1 MPSHRP
7 PRLLAVLLV
16 GVAAYRFGL
25 LGRGALAFV
34 DETFYFTSVKA
45 LEAIASRDVTGAV
58 TSLAQARGRTGAAIL
73 QIPIAALQAI
83 PAHFGVPASNLRS
96 LLIPTS
102 LNVLVSLLSTY
113 FVFAIGAALTGSEA
127 AALVS
132 TVMYALLVNSNLY
145 VRHVLPYDWAL
156 CAGLVALWLAFT
168 RPQLRGLVAWTGVL
182 AGGVLTIYT
191 GYYPFC
197 AVIGVAVL
205 WQQWSKPDAVA
216 VRDTILFAASAAVVV
231 VVTELL
237 FRAGGLSYLANL
249 RDVRRDIA
257 FTSFGDGWTFL
268 PEYLVDVERLS
279 GVVLVLGSVAYA
291 ARAAIRFSRG
301 VLRPIDRI
309 ALPMLLACAWQAI
322 ASAYLHAI
330 PLFGRLL
337 HPWMPFLAWMLA
349 DSLAAVSPGRLRV
362 AAFAAVIGAAAIS
375 FVLSAREY
383 LPLKYPPDV
392 LYAMGVDTERLTPD
406 HKLCELYPGTSYAS
420 PGPLNRT
427 TREPYDVRTDYV
439 LLNFCQALPA
449 VPRPKQAASIP
460 AGTTRLF
467 DGPYWMTFPAYAYE
481 GLTREDRA
489 AIRRDGYRLQVFASR

>member
-7 PRLLAVLLV
+7 RRWLAVLLV

-45 LEAIASRDVTGAV
+45 LEAIAWRDVTGAV
-58 TSLAQARGRTGAAIL
+58 GSLAQARGRTGAAIL

-113 FVFAIGAALTGSEA
+113 FVYAIGTALTGSEA

-132 TVMYALLVNSNLY
+132 TVMYALLVNANLY

-156 CAGLVALWLAFT
+156 CAGLLALWLTFT
-168 RPQLRGLVAWTGVL
+168 RPQLRRLAVWTGVL

-197 AVIGVAVL
+197 AVIGIAVL
-205 WQQWSKPDAVA
+205 WQQWSKPRAVD
-216 VRDTILFAASAAVVV
+216 VRGTILFAASAALVVV
-231 VVTELL
+231 AMELL

-249 RDVRRDIA
+249 RGVGRDIA

-268 PEYLVDVERLS
+268 PGYLVDVERLS
-279 GVVLVLGSVAYA
+279 GVVLVLGVVGYV
-291 ARAAIRFSRG
+291 ARAAVRFSRG
-301 VLRPIDRI
+301 DVRPIDQV

-330 PLFGRLL
+330 PLYGRLL
-337 HPWMPFLAWMLA
+337 HPWMPFLVWMLA
-349 DSLAAVSPGRLRV
+349 DSLAALSPGRLRV
-362 AAFAAVIGAAAIS
+362 AAYAAALGASAIS

-383 LPLKYPPDV
+383 WPLKYPPDV
-392 LYAMGVDTERLTPD
+392 LYAMGVDTELLIPD
-406 HKLCELYPGTSYAS
+406 H
-420 PGPLNRT
+420 
-427 TREPYDVRTDYV
+427 
-439 LLNFCQALPA
+439 
-449 VPRPKQAASIP
+449 
-460 AGTTRLF
+460 
-467 DGPYWMTFPAYAYE
+467 
-481 GLTREDRA
+481 
-489 AIRRDGYRLQVFASR
+489 